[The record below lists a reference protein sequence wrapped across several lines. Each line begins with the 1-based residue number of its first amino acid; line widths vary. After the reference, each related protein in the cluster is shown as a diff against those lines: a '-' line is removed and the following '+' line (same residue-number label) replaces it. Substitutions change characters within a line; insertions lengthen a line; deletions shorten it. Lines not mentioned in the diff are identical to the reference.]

1 MTHVIADRPSHMPAS
16 ATNATLRVLLADDH
30 QLVRDALRLML
41 EMEPDIK
48 VVAEASNGTDVP
60 RLARQM
66 NVDVVCMDIA
76 MPGMNGIEATEK
88 LLATC
93 PDIRVIGLSAYVD
106 QRFILDMLQAGAA
119 GYVTK
124 ADAGEELLRAIRAV
138 RRQQTYLCPA
148 AAAAVTGA
156 MRSNSPQGRFRGGHL
171 GARERQVLQLVAEG
185 NTSPRIAQILH
196 IAPSTVEV
204 HRRNLMRKLD
214 LHNVAELTTYALS
227 CGLVGNQPVDAV
239 VPAEHKEPPK

>member
-1 MTHVIADRPSHMPAS
+1 MSEALIRGSDHMPP
-16 ATNATLRVLLADDH
+16 ATHNTVLRVLLADDH

-48 VVAEASNGTDVP
+48 VVAEASNGNDVP
-60 RLARQM
+60 RLAREM

-88 LLATC
+88 LLAVL
-93 PDIRVIGLSAYVD
+93 PSVKVIGLSAYVD
-106 QRFILDMLQAGAA
+106 QRFILDMLQAGAV

-124 ADAGEELLRAIRAV
+124 ADASEELLRAIRAV
-138 RRQQTYLCPA
+138 RRHQTYLCPA

-156 MRSNSPQGRFRGGHL
+156 MRSNTPQGRFRNSHL

-227 CGLVGNQPVDAV
+227 CGMVGGQPVDW
-239 VPAEHKEPPK
+239 PPQKRKEEE